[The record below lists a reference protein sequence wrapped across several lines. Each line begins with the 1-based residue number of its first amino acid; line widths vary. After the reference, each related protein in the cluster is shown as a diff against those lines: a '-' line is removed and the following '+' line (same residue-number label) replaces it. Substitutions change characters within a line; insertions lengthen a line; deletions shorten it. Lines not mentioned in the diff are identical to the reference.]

1 MFMKLWRGGK
11 HFPFF
16 LLLVALSFD
25 LPGSGVEVA
34 CTPLRVAAR
43 QGEMVVL
50 HFVVSNRSAYT
61 LAQADNFFISYHAR
75 DRVGNMVRF
84 DNRRFSL
91 PMAVRPGA
99 TARFSLPVYFSLDP
113 GQYQLEWDLVREG
126 EFWGRD
132 KSWRTGFVELRL
144 LPLVAAD
151 FKDRWLPTR
160 YESGRDWLDA
170 EQFLLRQVFRNNEI
184 RFQGKF
190 FGFAA
195 GTTYPQV
202 WIRDTATM
210 LGYARFFYPLADLQ
224 GMVERFFL
232 TQSPEG
238 EIQDWVD
245 TAGRC
250 DKNTVET
257 DQESSLVLAAH
268 SLALGD
274 PGWLAGKAAGVS
286 RLQRLDRALEWLWRN
301 RRDPGRGLIW
311 SGFTADWGDV
321 ERSYA
326 DQRAIKLSDR
336 SQRTYSTYAQALFI
350 QAARKLALMAERLG
364 DRNMTG
370 KWRQREIAVSA
381 ETRLQLFLPDK
392 GYFLV
397 HRVEGKDDV
406 LRWERNILAVG
417 GNAEAMR
424 AGLMSKAEIAR
435 FLRVLEKRRGEY
447 GLRTVSFTLLPPFP
461 EGFFPHPLLRIPW
474 SYQNGGE
481 WDWIGGRL
489 VSALYQAGFRAEAQ
503 RYLKEIAEKNLA
515 EMNVF
520 EWSDRSGNGQGASFY
535 AGAAGVL
542 GEAILAGHFGLQE
555 DFDRYLLPAGPERFV
570 FTVAKSG
577 DRFTIANSAT
587 LSVEIADLSKKEIC
601 ILTGPGSKKNCVSKK
616 GKTEFW
622 NKRSRGHFAIGQ
634 ACPE

>member
-1 MFMKLWRGGK
+1 MTFVRRRRAGG
-11 HFPFF
+11 HLLFF
-16 LLLVALSFD
+16 LLLLAVS
-25 LPGSGVEVA
+25 LPAPGAGVDIA
-34 CTPLRVAAR
+34 CTPLRVTAR
-43 QGEMVVL
+43 QGEMVRL
-50 HFVVSNRSAYT
+50 NFVVRNLTAYT
-61 LAQADNFFISYHAR
+61 LEQAGNFFISYHVR
-75 DRVGNMVRF
+75 DRAGNMVRF

-91 PMAVRPGA
+91 PVSVRPWA
-99 TARFSLPVYFSLDP
+99 TARFSLPVYFSIDP
-113 GQYQLEWDLVREG
+113 GPYKLEWDLVREG

-151 FKDRWLPTR
+151 FKDQWLPTR

-210 LGYARFFYPLADLQ
+210 LGYARFFYPLSDLQ
-224 GMVERFFL
+224 GMVDRFFL
-232 TQSPEG
+232 TQGREG

-257 DQESSLVLAAH
+257 DQETSLVLAAWQ
-268 SLALGD
+268 LALDD
-274 PGWLAGKAAGVS
+274 PVWLAGKVAGKT
-286 RLQRLDRALEWLWRN
+286 RLARLDLALEWVWRR
-301 RRDPGRGLIW
+301 RRDRGQGLIW

-336 SQRTYSTYAQALFI
+336 SRRTFSTYTQALFVR
-350 QAARKLALMAERLG
+350 AAQKMVLLAGRLG
-364 DRNMTG
+364 DGVMAG
-370 KWRQREIAVSA
+370 KWQARSGVIAGNCRRHLYLA
-381 ETRLQLFLPDK
+381 DR
-392 GYFLV
+392 GYFLI
-397 HRVEGKDDV
+397 HLLAGPQDL
-406 LRWERNILAVG
+406 LRQEKEILAVG

-424 AGLMSKAEIAR
+424 AGLLDKAEIAR
-435 FLRVLEKRRGEY
+435 LLRVLEERRRQY
-447 GLRTVSFTLLPPFP
+447 RLRTVSFVLLPPYP

-489 VSALYQAGFRAEAQ
+489 VTALYQAGFRDQAEK
-503 RYLKEIAEKNLA
+503 YLKEIAVKNLA
-515 EMNVF
+515 EMNIF
-520 EWSDRSGNGQGASFY
+520 EWSDRSGGGQGASFY

-542 GEAILAGHFGLQE
+542 GEAILQGHFGLQE
-555 DFDRYLLPAGPERFV
+555 DFDRYALPAGPGRFS
-570 FTVAKSG
+570 FTVASGG
-577 DRFTIANSAT
+577 DRFTIDNSAT
-587 LSVEIADLSKKEIC
+587 LSVDIASLSKKEIC
-601 ILTGPGSKKNCVSKK
+601 ILTEANNKKNCASKK
-616 GKTEFW
+616 GKTKFR
-622 NKRSRGHFAIGQ
+622 N
-634 ACPE
+634 